1 MGEDLA
7 VEASPAPPISQL
19 EKLPMLMHTHDTLVL
34 EAPARLTIGW
44 GDATLRKSI
53 HSALEEGHRSI
64 VLDME
69 NVKRLDS
76 SGVGEIIAAHLLAQ
90 ELGGRLVLAR
100 LSPRAGGVLAATRLT
115 GVLEIHDSLEG
126 ALLEAAAA

>member
-1 MGEDLA
+1 
-7 VEASPAPPISQL
+7 
-19 EKLPMLMHTHDTLVL
+19 MLTQDTYTLVL
-34 EAPARLTIGW
+34 EAPARLTIGR
-44 GDATLRKSI
+44 GDVELRTAV
-53 HSALEEGHRSI
+53 HSALDEGHRSI

-69 NVKRLDS
+69 NVTRLDS

-126 ALLEAAAA
+126 ALLEVAA